1 MTIQTSIICRFLYIQ
16 VTSIAKL
23 SHPRACK
30 ITKHEISILAKH
42 QTATDHALLVLTAD
56 YGRVPNRAPVVTLE
70 QVPAA
75 AEFKPL
81 VSNDYSFCAA

>member
-1 MTIQTSIICRFLYIQ
+1 MTIQTSIICCFLYIQ

-23 SHPRACK
+23 SHCGARK
-30 ITKHEISILAKH
+30 IMKHEISIPAKN
-42 QTATDHALLVLTAD
+42 QMATDHALLVLTAD
-56 YGRVPNRAPVVTLE
+56 CGLLPNRALVFTLG

-81 VSNDYSFCAA
+81 MSNDYSCCAA